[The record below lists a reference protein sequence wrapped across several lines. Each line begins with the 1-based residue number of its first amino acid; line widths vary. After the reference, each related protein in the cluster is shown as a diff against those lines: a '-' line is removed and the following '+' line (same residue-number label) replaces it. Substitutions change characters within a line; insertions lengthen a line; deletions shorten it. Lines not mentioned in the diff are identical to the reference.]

1 MKSIVTALTRATRF
15 VITSFLSCLALMSVA
30 SISFA
35 QECPSNP
42 QAIGTS
48 RVIVADPGVLRRV
61 GTVQYPQTLPLKD
74 HEVVLTFD
82 DGPNPE
88 TTGKVLDAL
97 AAQCVQANFFI
108 VGARA
113 KAAPELVRRAYEDG
127 HTIGTHT
134 QTHASLGELPLVDA
148 EKEISDGLDSTNAA
162 LRGLGAA
169 APFFRAPYLATTPG
183 VEQFLAEHDVM
194 LWSIDIDPEDWQPL
208 SPDELVERILS
219 RLEKRRSGIVLMHDV
234 QPHTAA
240 AVPKLLVELKAR
252 GYSIVHVVAG
262 KAEASAGD

>member
-1 MKSIVTALTRATRF
+1 MKSIITAATPVKRR
-15 VITSFLSCLALMSVA
+15 VISGSLSCIALMLVA
-30 SISFA
+30 STSLA
-35 QECPSNP
+35 QECQGNP

-48 RVIVADPGVLRRV
+48 RVIVADPGALRRV
-61 GTVQYPQTLPLKD
+61 GTVQYPTTLPLKD

-82 DGPNPE
+82 DGPNPA
-88 TTGKVLDAL
+88 TTGKVLEAL

-108 VGARA
+108 LGERA

-134 QTHASLGELPLVDA
+134 QTHASLAELPLAAA
-148 EKEISDGLDSTNAA
+148 EKEISDGFDSTNAA
-162 LRGLGAA
+162 LQGFGAA
-169 APFFRAPYLATTPG
+169 APFFRAPYLATTPA
-183 VEQFLAEHDVM
+183 VDQFLAEHDVM
-194 LWSIDIDPEDWQPL
+194 LWSIDVDPEDWRPL
-208 SPDELVERILS
+208 SPDEVVERILS
-219 RLEKRRSGIVLMHDV
+219 QLERRRSGIVLMHDV

-240 AVPKLLVELKAR
+240 AIPKLLVELKSR

>member
-1 MKSIVTALTRATRF
+1 MKSIVTAPTRAKHL
-15 VITSFLSCLALMSVA
+15 VITSVSSCLALMSVA
-30 SISFA
+30 SMSFA
-35 QECPSNP
+35 QECADIP
-42 QAIGTS
+42 QAIGTG
-48 RVIVADPGVLRRV
+48 RVIVVNPGVLRSV
-61 GTVQYPQTLPLKD
+61 GAAQYPQTLPLKD

-82 DGPNPE
+82 DGPNPA

-97 AAQCVQANFFI
+97 VAQCVEANFFI
-108 VGARA
+108 VGERA
-113 KAAPELVRRAYEDG
+113 KAAPELVRRAFEDG

-134 QTHASLGELPLVDA
+134 QTHASLAELPLADA
-148 EKEISDGLDSTNAA
+148 EKEISDGFDSTNAA

-183 VEQFLAEHDVM
+183 VDQFLADHDLM
-194 LWSIDIDPEDWQPL
+194 LWSIDIDPEDWRSL
-208 SPDELVERILS
+208 SPDEVVEHILS
-219 RLEKRRSGIVLMHDV
+219 QLEKKHSGIVLMHDV